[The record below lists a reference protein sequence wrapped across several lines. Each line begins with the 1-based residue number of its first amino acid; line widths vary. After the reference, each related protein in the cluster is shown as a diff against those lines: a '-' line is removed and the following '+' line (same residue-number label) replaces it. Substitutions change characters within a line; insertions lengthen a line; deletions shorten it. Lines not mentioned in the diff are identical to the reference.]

1 MVTESALNAILEPF
15 HWDRALVLGLG
26 QTGYSCVQ
34 YLDAQGVSV
43 TVMDSR
49 EKPPYLEHLSR
60 EFPHVEL
67 HAGSFDRE
75 IAAQTEVLVMS
86 PGVSLREPALREAI
100 DSGVEVIGDIELFA
114 RASKS
119 PVIAVTGSNGK
130 STVTTLVSRLLE
142 AAGLRVLTGGN
153 IGRPAL
159 ELLSEPSPDYYVLE
173 LSSFQLETTV
183 SLTAEVAAILNI
195 SPDHMDRYED
205 LAEYTAAKARIA
217 RGARV
222 LVTERNGIVLDQD
235 TIESTQSQ
243 VTFGLDLP
251 EAKTDYG
258 VLSQGES
265 EWLVRGRKQ
274 LLLASELSI
283 PGRHNVANAL
293 AALAVAESVSG
304 PTHARGVEAVR
315 IFKGLRHRCE
325 VILERSGVLW
335 VNDSKGTNP
344 AATVAALQGMD
355 RPVVLIAGGQ
365 SKGADFSILAQAV
378 RRYARQVVLIGED
391 RTRIADTLGQ
401 SVPMTLADSLQGAVS
416 LAAAW
421 AQSGDVVLFSPACAS
436 FDMFEDYA
444 DRGDKFCRLVTE
456 RLQ

>member
-1 MVTESALNAILEPF
+1 MNAIPEPF
-15 HWDRALVLGLG
+15 HWHRALVLGLG

-60 EFPHVEL
+60 AFPHIEL
-67 HAGSFDRE
+67 HAGSFDGE

-100 DSGVEVIGDIELFA
+100 DSGVEVIGDIELCA
-114 RASKS
+114 RTCKS

-142 AAGLRVLTGGN
+142 AAGLTVLTGGN

-159 ELLSEPSPDYYVLE
+159 DLLSEPPPDYYVLE

-183 SLTAEVAAILNI
+183 SLSAAVAAILNI

-205 LAEYTAAKARIA
+205 LTEYTAAKARIA

-222 LVTERNGIVLDQD
+222 LVTERKEAGVVLDRD
-235 TIESTQSQ
+235 TIESVQSQ

-251 EAKTDYG
+251 EATTDYG

-265 EWLVRGRKQ
+265 EWLVRGNKQ
-274 LLLASELSI
+274 LLLASELSV

-293 AALAVAESVSG
+293 AALAIAESVSG
-304 PTHARGVEAVR
+304 PTQAPGMEVVR
-315 IFKGLRHRCE
+315 TFTGLRHRCE
-325 VILERSGVLW
+325 VILERNGVLW

-344 AATVAALQGMD
+344 AATVAALQGMG

-365 SKGADFSILAQAV
+365 SKGADFSILARAV
-378 RRYARQVVLIGED
+378 RRYTRQVVLIGED
-391 RTRIADTLGQ
+391 RTRIADSLGQ
-401 SVPMTLADSLQGAVS
+401 SVPMTLADNLQGAVS
-416 LAAAW
+416 LAATW
-421 AQSGDVVLFSPACAS
+421 AQAGDVVLFSPACAS

-444 DRGDKFCRLVTE
+444 DRGEKFCLMVTE